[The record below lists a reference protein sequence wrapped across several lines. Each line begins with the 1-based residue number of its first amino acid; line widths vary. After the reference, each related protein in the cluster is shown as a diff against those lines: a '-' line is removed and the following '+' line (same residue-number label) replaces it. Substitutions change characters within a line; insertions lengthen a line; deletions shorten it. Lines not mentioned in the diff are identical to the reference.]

1 MKNKTTAAILAFFLG
16 AFGVHRFY
24 LGKIGQ
30 GFAYLLLCWTGIPGI
45 IAFIDFIIFLTMAE
59 EKFNEK
65 YNPQS
70 ANVAAEAN

>member
-1 MKNKTTAAILAFFLG
+1 MKNKTTAALLAFFLG

-30 GFAYLLLCWTGIPGI
+30 GFAYLLLCWTGVPGI
-45 IAFIDFIIFLTMAE
+45 IAIIDFIIFLTMAE

-70 ANVAAEAN
+70 TNVAAEAN

>member
-70 ANVAAEAN
+70 TNVAAEAN

>member
-30 GFAYLLLCWTGIPGI
+30 GFAYLLLCWTGVPGI
-45 IAFIDFIIFLTMAE
+45 IAIIDFIIFLTMAE

-70 ANVAAEAN
+70 TNVAAEAN